1 MAKSNFYRKLRKR
14 LRQSWMVTF
23 VTSFLVWFCM
33 HVLFFTCRKQVF
45 GADVF
50 HELVDQE
57 NNKVLSASWHRSIFY
72 TIYYFRNRKAAIMS
86 SRSGD
91 GNFVTQILRRF
102 GFYAPRGSSG
112 KGKGGSIALKQF
124 VAHIKQG
131 NLGGLAVDAPKGP
144 PYISKFGIVVAAART
159 GAPLLPHIWYAQPNY
174 RIKSW
179 DRSIIPKLFSEL
191 VLIFDREVIQ
201 IPADAS
207 ETDIEAYRE
216 ELDQRLRRLTFQA
229 DHWFELRSQYA
240 DPRDIPV
247 PDPVPMPRH
256 PK

>member
-1 MAKSNFYRKLRKR
+1 MAKRKFYRKLRKR
-14 LRQSWMVTF
+14 LRQSWLVTF
-23 VTSFLVWFCM
+23 ATSFLVWLCM
-33 HVLFFTCRKQVF
+33 HLLFFTCRKQVF

-50 HELVDQE
+50 DKLSEQE
-57 NNKVLSASWHRSIFY
+57 NNKILSPTWHRSIFY
-72 TIYYFRNRKAAIMS
+72 SIYYFRNRKATIMS

-102 GFYAPRGSSG
+102 GFFAPRGSSG
-112 KGKGGSIALKQF
+112 KGKGGSTALKQF
-124 VAHIKQG
+124 VAYIKQG

-191 VLIFDREVIQ
+191 VMVFDCEAMR

-207 ETDIEAYRE
+207 DAEVEAYRE
-216 ELDQRLRRLTFQA
+216 ELDQRLRRLTYQV
-229 DHWFELRSQYA
+229 DHWFELRSQYD
-240 DPRDIPV
+240 DPRDIPL
-247 PDPVPMPRH
+247 PDPIPMPHH
-256 PK
+256 PE

>member
-1 MAKSNFYRKLRKR
+1 MAKKKFYRKLRKR
-14 LRQSWMVTF
+14 LRQSWVVTF
-23 VTSFLVWFCM
+23 ITSFLVWFCM
-33 HVLFFTCRKQVF
+33 HVLFFTCRKRVF

-50 HELVDQE
+50 HNLDAHE
-57 NNKVLSASWHRSIFY
+57 NGKVLSASWHRSIFY
-72 TIYYFRNRKAAIMS
+72 TIYFFRNRKASIMS

-91 GNFVTQILRRF
+91 GNFVTQVLRRF

-112 KGKGGSIALKQF
+112 KGKGGSTALKQF
-124 VAHIKQG
+124 VTYIKQG

-174 RIKSW
+174 RIRSW
-179 DRSIIPKLFSEL
+179 DRSIIPKFFSEL
-191 VLIFDREVIQ
+191 VLIFDREAMH
-201 IPADAS
+201 IPADVNEA
-207 ETDIEAYRE
+207 DIEAFRE
-216 ELDQRLRRLTFQA
+216 ELDLRLRRLTYQA

-247 PDPVPMPRH
+247 PEPVPIPHH
-256 PK
+256 PE